1 MSYFEIAKKSNEHV
15 GATRLA
21 KFLTTL
27 IYSSDLVTTTL
38 LTNHSHSDC
47 VGKANPHRQLIEKF
61 LQKRSKFTVKNLLF
75 Q

>member
-1 MSYFEIAKKSNEHV
+1 MYIS
-15 GATRLA
+15 ATRLA

-27 IYSSDLVTTTL
+27 IYSSNLVTTTL

-47 VGKANPHRQLIEKF
+47 VGKANPHRESIEKF
-61 LQKRSKFTVKNLLF
+61 SQKRSKFTVKNLLF